1 MTSSTIIMDHTIPN
15 LESDNM
21 FNVCIIL
28 NLLVI
33 TLNLLVLRNEI
44 HTLLSFLKET
54 YLKY

>member
-1 MTSSTIIMDHTIPN
+1 MNHTIPN
-15 LESDNM
+15 LESDSM

-54 YLKY
+54 YLKH